1 MRTAIYEQMICDSKF
16 TPSSLQSKE
25 RRKPDSSSPVKAS
38 AEGPAVEVE
47 QSISLFDLSQS
58 PGIRSVES
66 ATRSVQSG
74 TRSVESGTQLFGD
87 EGPLQLCGQKG
98 LLHFVSPGP
107 RCSTPAT
114 PADYQ
119 PSLLISTNLNHAD
132 SQPSNSP
139 CLASADGKS
148 SNRIKSKEASRAREG
163 VRGPHGNWH
172 ATRADF
178 VRADL
183 APEKKA
189 VYAGEPTPAD
199 KCGGSEPV
207 GPRVS
212 EVPGGP
218 IRSVSASPESAEAVK
233 RSLSLESPHTS
244 LSSEHLTHTDSPH
257 TAPPPESVTPPH
269 TNIPQHHS
277 YHAIY
282 KCTAIMGGGGSSA
295 HNSAVIQ
302 TSTTISHLRGV
313 GEEIEAM
320 LHHDLSGHEILV

>member
-1 MRTAIYEQMICDSKF
+1 M
-16 TPSSLQSKE
+16 
-25 RRKPDSSSPVKAS
+25 SPVIACGEAGK
-38 AEGPAVEVE
+38 GHVEVG

-74 TRSVESGTQLFGD
+74 TRSVESGTQLFGRD
-87 EGPLQLCGQKG
+87 EEPLLLCGQRSG

-119 PSLLISTNLNHAD
+119 PSLLISTKLNHAD

-178 VRADL
+178 VRTDL
-183 APEKKA
+183 GPEKQA
-189 VYAGEPTPAD
+189 
-199 KCGGSEPV
+199 V

-218 IRSVSASPESAEAVK
+218 IRSVSVSPEAAEAVK

-244 LSSEHLTHTDSPH
+244 LSSEHLTRTDSPR
-257 TAPPPESVTPPH
+257 TAPPHESVTHP
-269 TNIPQHHS
+269 T
-277 YHAIY
+277 YADV
-282 KCTAIMGGGGSSA
+282 C
-295 HNSAVIQ
+295 
-302 TSTTISHLRGV
+302 
-313 GEEIEAM
+313 
-320 LHHDLSGHEILV
+320 

>member
-1 MRTAIYEQMICDSKF
+1 MICDSKF

-25 RRKPDSSSPVKAS
+25 RRKPDSLSPVKAS
-38 AEGPAVEVE
+38 GEGHVEVE

-74 TRSVESGTQLFGD
+74 TCSVESGTTHLQLFGD
-87 EGPLQLCGQKG
+87 EGPLLLCGQREE

-114 PADYQ
+114 PADNQ
-119 PSLLISTNLNHAD
+119 PSLFTSTNLNHAD

-139 CLASADGKS
+139 CLASTEWKS

-163 VRGPHGNWH
+163 VRGPHGTWH

-183 APEKKA
+183 APEKQA

-218 IRSVSASPESAEAVK
+218 IRSVSVSPEAAEAVK
-233 RSLSLESPHTS
+233 QSLSLESPDTS
-244 LSSEHLTHTDSPH
+244 LSSEHLTRTDSPR
-257 TAPPPESVTPPH
+257 TAPAPESVTPPN
-269 TNIPQHHS
+269 TNIAQHHS

-282 KCTAIMGGGGSSA
+282 KCTAIMGGAGSSA

-313 GEEIEAM
+313 GEQIEAM
-320 LHHDLSGHEILV
+320 LHHDLSVHEILV